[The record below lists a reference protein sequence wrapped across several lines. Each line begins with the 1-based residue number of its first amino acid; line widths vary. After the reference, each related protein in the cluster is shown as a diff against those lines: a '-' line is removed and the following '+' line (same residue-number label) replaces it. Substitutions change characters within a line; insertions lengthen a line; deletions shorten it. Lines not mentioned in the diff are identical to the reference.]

1 MNALAPGIRRARSM
15 SVCCDSDVRGQVT
28 SELFGMNGIAVHALT
43 LTVNTATGSRFNL
56 AVWQRRTRDCQFRKE
71 HQRNTGAM
79 PGGGPLTQSQATG
92 IFIVAATAAVRLAR
106 TWWPAL
112 RIVEQ
117 AGNLGFYASGGFLNA
132 VDIAIEPWWCTVPE
146 RG

>member
-1 MNALAPGIRRARSM
+1 
-15 SVCCDSDVRGQVT
+15 
-28 SELFGMNGIAVHALT
+28 MNGIAVHALT